1 MNVVIKLH
9 CGPQD
14 LDEYYHLIIG
24 ITIPSTQLSSANT
37 QFPSQC
43 GRAVVHVFEHT
54 CYGVFSVCCIHC
66 VIVFACLYIVYSY
79 SRTSRNDTFA
89 STKKNCSLS
98 ISDTIFFMLFIISL
112 HQCYLKLFNAC
123 VIHEKLYSIKY

>member
-24 ITIPSTQLSSANT
+24 ITIPSTQLSFAST

-43 GRAVVHVFEHT
+43 GWAVVHVNVHT
-54 CYGVFSVCCIHC
+54 CAYVWGVFGVCCIQFF
-66 VIVFACLYIVYSY
+66 IVFACLYIVYLY
-79 SRTSRNDTFA
+79 PCNR
-89 STKKNCSLS
+89 
-98 ISDTIFFMLFIISL
+98 
-112 HQCYLKLFNAC
+112 AC
-123 VIHEKLYSIKY
+123 